1 MPFQFHRAIR
11 LFWQFSLI
19 VSLWLGLEPSV
30 AEKSPTVS
38 EYQIKAT
45 FLMRFGKYITYPK
58 GALGE
63 SGSIF
68 NICILGDDPFE
79 GSLDTLV
86 TSEKIQGRL
95 VKTNYLRDVEAAGG
109 CQVLFVSPS
118 EQRQLTHI
126 LAYVKMR
133 PILTVSDM
141 EDFVT
146 RGGMIQFYI
155 LDNNVRF
162 FIDPVTAGEAKLIV
176 SSRLLQIA
184 NVVRKNEG
192 KKE

>member
-1 MPFQFHRAIR
+1 MR
-11 LFWQFSLI
+11 LLWQVSLVI
-19 VSLWLGLEPSV
+19 YLWLGWGQISADELLGV
-30 AEKSPTVS
+30 R
-38 EYQIKAT
+38 EYQMKAT
-45 FLMRFGKYITYPK
+45 FLMRFGKYITYPE
-58 GALGE
+58 GALGD
-63 SGSIF
+63 SGSTF

-86 TSEKIQGRL
+86 KGEKVQGRL
-95 VKTNYLRDVEAAGG
+95 VNAIYLRDIEKAGD
-109 CQVLFVSPS
+109 CQTLFISPS
-118 EQRQLTHI
+118 EQRQLANI
-126 LAYVKMR
+126 LTYLKPR

-146 RGGMIQFYI
+146 RGGMIQFYM

-162 FIDPVTAGEAKLIV
+162 FIDPVTANKAKLEV

-184 NVVRKNEG
+184 KVVRKGG